1 MIERYALPS
10 MKAIWDS
17 ANKFRRW
24 LDVEIAVLEAKVEL
38 GMIDKSV
45 VETVKQRATFSV
57 ERIKEI
63 DKEIEHDVMAFIR
76 NVVENLP
83 TAIRQYFHAG
93 LTSYDIVDTALSLMM
108 QDSIKLVYAKLKEIM
123 DDIAKLAKDNKD
135 IPQIGRTHGVH
146 AEPITCGLKF
156 LNWYD
161 EMERNKERLNRLEL
175 LLAGKISGA
184 VGNYA
189 NIDPRI
195 EPIACKK
202 LGIKPAKISTQIV
215 SRDIHA
221 EYICQLAIIA
231 GSLAKFAT
239 EIRNLQRTEIR
250 EMQEPFK
257 KKQKGSSAMPH
268 KKNPVICERI
278 TGLARNIQ
286 GMVFPALRNQDTWHE
301 RDLANSASER
311 GILAEAPTY
320 LYYLLDRFQYVL
332 RGLKIYPESM
342 EKNIWQ
348 TKGVIF
354 SQKVMLALADKGM
367 AREQAH
373 NLVQELALMSWE
385 KDLDFKELLLKDSRI
400 TDLLTEEEIEAC
412 FDLKPY
418 LKNTDE
424 IFGRFEI

>member
-1 MIERYALPS
+1 
-10 MKAIWDS
+10 MKAIWNLE
-17 ANKFRRW
+17 NKFQKW
-24 LDVEIAVLEAKVEL
+24 LDVEIAVLEAEFEL
-38 GMIDKSV
+38 DKIDKSV
-45 VETVKQRATFSV
+45 AELTKQNAAFSV

-63 DKEIEHDVMAFIR
+63 DKMIEHDVMAFIR

-83 TAIRQYFHAG
+83 DVVKQYFHAG

-108 QDSIKLVYAKLKEIM
+108 QCSVKLIRTKLVEIL
-123 DDIAKLAKDNKD
+123 DDIDKLAKDNKD
-135 IPQIGRTHGVH
+135 KPQIGRTHGVH
-146 AEPITCGLKF
+146 AEPTSCGLKF

-161 EMERNKERLNRLEL
+161 EMERNKGRLDRIET

-202 LGIKPAKISTQIV
+202 LGIKPARISTQII

-221 EYICQLAIIA
+221 EYISQLAIIA
-231 GSLAKFAT
+231 GSLAKFTT

-278 TGLARNIQ
+278 TGIARMIR
-286 GMVFPALRNQDTWHE
+286 GMVVPALENQDTWHE
-301 RDLANSASER
+301 RDLANSAPER

-320 LYYLLDRFQYVL
+320 LYYILDRFQYVL
-332 RGLKIYPESM
+332 RGLKIYPERMM
-342 EKNIWQ
+342 ENIWQ

-373 NLVQELALMSWE
+373 NLVQELALRSWGE
-385 KDLDFKELLLKDSRI
+385 DLDFKELLLEDERI
-400 TDLLTEEEIEAC
+400 TNLLNKKEIEAC

-418 LKNTDE
+418 LKNVDL
-424 IFGRFEI
+424 IFKRFGM